1 MVQLLVQKISKSKV
15 FLTIVEDLKTRYFF
29 FLLFCF
35 SCQNISIEENIPM
48 NWTEFD
54 LDMPEG
60 IVVLRGENKKIPLKA
75 WVAKI
80 DMNIPDIQIRV
91 LSSSDKDRKNTP
103 MEFLNETGARIIIN
117 GGYFNSDKDPA
128 QHVGLLKTSGMLE
141 EPASHSVF
149 RDSERYF
156 ITRGAFGISSDGLPD
171 IAWSST
177 IMIQFSNGHFL
188 KITDRS
194 VILRKCPFE
203 N

>member
-15 FLTIVEDLKTRYFF
+15 FLTIVEDLKTRYIF

-80 DMNIPDIQIRV
+80 DINIPDIQIRI

-117 GGYFNSDKDPA
+117 GGYFISDKDPA

-149 RDSERYF
+149 RD
-156 ITRGAFGISSDGLPD
+156 
-171 IAWSST
+171 
-177 IMIQFSNGHFL
+177 
-188 KITDRS
+188 
-194 VILRKCPFE
+194 
-203 N
+203 